1 MIMVL
6 GFFFFLLGLLGNDG
20 GSMFGYNGCLVVGY
34 ACVVGRRLI
43 CRARL
48 VVLWVAV
55 LSVGLVVG
63 CAMV

>member
-1 MIMVL
+1 
-6 GFFFFLLGLLGNDG
+6 
-20 GSMFGYNGCLVVGY
+20 MFGYNGCLVVGY
-34 ACVVGRRLI
+34 AYVVGRRLI

-55 LSVGLVVG
+55 LSVGSVVG